1 MAASL
6 QLSVRTGS
14 GAGAF
19 TDGVSGVDMISADNA
34 LNSLANRQANPITVG
49 GYSYEKW
56 LALKVV
62 TAPAN
67 STSGFKIWG
76 DGAVAASSTLWFT
89 GNYATYQQGTTAAST
104 IANTSFTN
112 FTSGNKANWDTGT
125 YSMTGSYTKYSVW
138 QLQIGA
144 DSNPGN
150 WTTETVSYSFD
161 ET

>member
-1 MAASL
+1 MAATL
-6 QLSVRTGS
+6 QLSVQTGAS
-14 GAGAF
+14 AGSA
-19 TDGVSGVDMISADNA
+19 TDGITGIDMISADNPT
-34 LNSLANRQANPITVG
+34 NSLANRQANPITVG

-56 LALKVV
+56 LRAKVV

-67 STSGFKIWG
+67 GVTNFRMWG

-89 GNYATYQQGTTAAST
+89 GSRVTYQQGTTASST

-112 FTSGNKANWDTGT
+112 FTSGNKALWDSAS

-150 WTTETVSYSFD
+150 WATETVSYSFD